1 MKTIGAVMIVKNE
14 EKCLGKCLESLKEL
28 DEVVVLDTGSSD
40 HTGDIA
46 REFTKHYIEGV
57 YKWDDNF
64 AEARGRAANYASAD
78 WSLIID
84 ADEWLVPGSADV
96 IKKTIQDTTVRV
108 FDIIAE
114 SVRTHGKH
122 QQPRLYVRAPDI
134 FWKGRIHNYL
144 NIRGEKVLDGVTI
157 MYGYSPAHNDDPD
170 RALRILTNELNRDP
184 ALKREK
190 LYLAREY
197 MYRKNWDEA
206 LIWYDRFLQTANWSP
221 EIAEAHY
228 NVALC
233 YKQMGKWQKARDAC
247 MKAIGVNPDFKRA
260 LILMGDLS
268 FPDNKEKWHR
278 LATVSENKGVLFG

>member
-14 EKCLGKCLESLKEL
+14 EKCLAKCLESLHEL
-28 DEVVVLDTGSSD
+28 DEIVILDTGSTD
-40 HTGDIA
+40 KTGEVA
-46 REFTKHYIEGV
+46 RRFTDHYIEGA

-64 AEARGRAANYASAD
+64 AEARGEAAKYASAD
-78 WSLIID
+78 WTLILD
-84 ADEWLVPGSADV
+84 ADEWLVPGSAAI
-96 IKKTIQDTTVRV
+96 IKDAIQDTDIRV
-108 FDIIAE
+108 FDIVAE
-114 SVRTHGKH
+114 SERTHGKH
-122 QQPRLYVRAPDI
+122 QQPRLYVRSPDI

-144 NIRGEKVLDGVTI
+144 NVRGTKLLDGVTV
-157 MYGYSPAHNDDPD
+157 MYGYSPAHKDDPD
-170 RALRILTNELNRDP
+170 RALRILTNELDKNP
-184 ALKREK
+184 LLKREK

-206 LIWYDRFLQTANWSP
+206 LKWYSTFLSNATWAP

-233 YKQMGKWQKARDAC
+233 HKQSGHWQKARDAC

-278 LATVSENKGVLFG
+278 LATVAQNKGVLFG